1 VAEIASSAGRRFVR
15 KHRNADYDKRNS
27 PPKLLF
33 VVVVPGGGSA
43 IKEQHHI
50 RSEQQEVNAAGQD
63 VGSGQRER
71 ESAGSLITAS

>member
-1 VAEIASSAGRRFVR
+1 VR

-33 VVVVPGGGSA
+33 VVAPGDGSA

-71 ESAGSLITAS
+71 ESAGSLIIAS